1 MIHKEREDDLVFK
14 NRKSNKICMHDC
26 MMKWPSNMLQNLP
39 FFYRN
44 FYFILYLLYPPP
56 HLIALRGKKSNMK

>member
-39 FFYRN
+39 FF
-44 FYFILYLLYPPP
+44 L
-56 HLIALRGKKSNMK
+56 